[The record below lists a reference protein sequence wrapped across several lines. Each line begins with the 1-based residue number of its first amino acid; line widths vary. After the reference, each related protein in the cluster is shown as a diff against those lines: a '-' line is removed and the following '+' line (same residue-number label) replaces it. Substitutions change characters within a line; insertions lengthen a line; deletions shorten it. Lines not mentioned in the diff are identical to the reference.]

1 MNTNDVSNARKLLNE
16 MYEVLQNEAKKG
28 FETPNEQS
36 INYDN
41 QIAILRVIRLLNKEL
56 LKQSEQ
62 LRIGVLPAVRPFT
75 YDWWFAVGKRAF
87 ELRAYNG
94 YMEEVSEYCMHRCFD
109 CQLNG
114 R

>member
-1 MNTNDVSNARKLLNE
+1 MDERDHKAMNEELNQPSF
-16 MYEVLQNEAKKG
+16 LG
-28 FETPNEQS
+28 
-36 INYDN
+36 
-41 QIAILRVIRLLNKEL
+41 
-56 LKQSEQ
+56 
-62 LRIGVLPAVRPFT
+62 AVRPFT

-109 CQLNG
+109 CQLND

>member
-1 MNTNDVSNARKLLNE
+1 MIVESTKVEN
-16 MYEVLQNEAKKG
+16 MHQNPAFAK
-28 FETPNEQS
+28 P
-36 INYDN
+36 
-41 QIAILRVIRLLNKEL
+41 L
-56 LKQSEQ
+56 
-62 LRIGVLPAVRPFT
+62 LPAVRPFT

-87 ELRAYNG
+87 ELRTYNG